1 MGYLFFNQL
10 MNTFPK
16 KEHLCGDINITRLH
30 ELGKAFMSFPFRVVY
45 FVTDNKDPV
54 PVRVMVSVPKKRF
67 KHAVERNRIKRL
79 TREVYRLNKQ
89 EIIDYALGQNLKL
102 YISFQYVS
110 NEVEKYELL
119 ERKMKNA
126 LRKLIQNLSVP
137 NQTDEN
143 SN

>member
-1 MGYLFFNQL
+1 MS
-10 MNTFPK
+10 TFPK
-16 KEHLCGDINITRLH
+16 PEHLYGEKNITRLH

-45 FVTDNKDPV
+45 FVTDNKDLV

-67 KHAVERNRIKRL
+67 KHAVDRNRIKRL

-119 ERKMKNA
+119 EKKMKNA

>member
-1 MGYLFFNQL
+1 MADD
-10 MNTFPK
+10 
-16 KEHLCGDINITRLH
+16 KE
-30 ELGKAFMSFPFRVVY
+30 S
-45 FVTDNKDPV
+45 V

-67 KHAVERNRIKRL
+67 KHAVDRNRIKRL

>member
-1 MGYLFFNQL
+1 MADD
-10 MNTFPK
+10 
-16 KEHLCGDINITRLH
+16 KE
-30 ELGKAFMSFPFRVVY
+30 S
-45 FVTDNKDPV
+45 V

-67 KHAVERNRIKRL
+67 KHAVDRNRIKRL
-79 TREVYRLNKQ
+79 IREVYRLNKQ

>member
-30 ELGKAFMSFPFRVVY
+30 ELGNAFMSFPFRVVY
-45 FVTDNKDPV
+45 RMADDKESV

-67 KHAVERNRIKRL
+67 KHAVDRNRIKRL

>member
-1 MGYLFFNQL
+1 MS
-10 MNTFPK
+10 TFPK
-16 KEHLCGDINITRLH
+16 TEHLYGEKNITRLH

-45 FVTDNKDPV
+45 FVTDNKDLV

-67 KHAVERNRIKRL
+67 KHAVDRNRIKRL

-119 ERKMKNA
+119 EKKMKNA

>member
-1 MGYLFFNQL
+1 MS
-10 MNTFPK
+10 TFPK
-16 KEHLCGDINITRLH
+16 PEHLYGEKNITRLH
-30 ELGKAFMSFPFRVVY
+30 EFGKAFMSFPFRVVY

-67 KHAVERNRIKRL
+67 KHAVDRNRIKRL

-119 ERKMKNA
+119 EKKMKNA

>member
-1 MGYLFFNQL
+1 MADD
-10 MNTFPK
+10 
-16 KEHLCGDINITRLH
+16 KE
-30 ELGKAFMSFPFRVVY
+30 S
-45 FVTDNKDPV
+45 V

-67 KHAVERNRIKRL
+67 KHAVDRNRIKRL
-79 TREVYRLNKQ
+79 IREVYRLNKQ

-119 ERKMKNA
+119 EKKMKNA